1 MLRKI
6 LVSCGIAA
14 PVLYVVTAII
24 GAALRPDDYSHIVN
38 AISELLSNGAP
49 NKAILDILCPVAR
62 L

>member
-14 PVLYVVTAII
+14 SILYIITAIV
-24 GAALRPDDYSHIVN
+24 GAALRPNDYSHIVN

-49 NKAILDILCPVAR
+49 NKAILDVVFNR
-62 L
+62 